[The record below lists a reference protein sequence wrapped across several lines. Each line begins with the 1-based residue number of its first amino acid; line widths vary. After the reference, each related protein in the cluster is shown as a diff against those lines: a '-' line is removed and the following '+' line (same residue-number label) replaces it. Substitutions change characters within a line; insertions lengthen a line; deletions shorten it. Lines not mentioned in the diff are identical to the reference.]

1 MHGVVVIDKPPGLT
15 SHDVVVAVRRLLN
28 GARAGHTGT
37 LDPLATGVLPVC
49 IGEATKL
56 VPFLTGTVKEYQ
68 ATMLLGVRTDT
79 LDIEGRVLDRQP
91 LSIAGDAV
99 REVLGRFIGRIEQT
113 PPRYSAVK
121 VRGQAMY
128 KWARKGI
135 EVEAPPRQV
144 EVFSLSVDEI
154 SLPYVQFR
162 LSCSGGTYVRSL
174 CADAGEILGC
184 GACLAGL
191 RRTRSGAF
199 SETAALVLGKEDGLE
214 ELERL
219 RARIIPLAAALPEL
233 PAVAVS
239 DSWRQRVR
247 DGVQPRVEMV
257 NDRDDIPFLAPGD
270 MVKLIDGKG
279 DLAAIARMM
288 CGSGDFS
295 VLPGNAPV
303 MSLVRVFHEN

>member
-1 MHGVVVIDKPPGLT
+1 
-15 SHDVVVAVRRLLN
+15 
-28 GARAGHTGT
+28 
-37 LDPLATGVLPVC
+37 
-49 IGEATKL
+49 
-56 VPFLTGTVKEYQ
+56 
-68 ATMLLGVRTDT
+68 
-79 LDIEGRVLDRQP
+79 VLDRRP

-99 REVLGRFIGRIEQT
+99 REVLGRFVGRIEQT

-199 SETAALVLGKEDGLE
+199 SETAALALGKEDGPE
-214 ELERL
+214 ERERL
-219 RARIIPLAAALPEL
+219 RAGIIPLAAALPEL
-233 PAVAVS
+233 PAVAVN

-288 CGSGDFS
+288 CGSGDFR
-295 VLPGNAPV
+295 VLAENAPV